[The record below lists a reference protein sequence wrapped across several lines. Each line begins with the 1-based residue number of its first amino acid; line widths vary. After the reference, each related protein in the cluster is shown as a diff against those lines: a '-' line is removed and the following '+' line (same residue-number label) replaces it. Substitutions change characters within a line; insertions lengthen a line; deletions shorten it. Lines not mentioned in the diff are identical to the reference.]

1 MTWKDAADF
10 IATVGFPGFVA
21 LFVLI
26 RLEPAIRKLRQSIT
40 SLMVVTARSNGMK
53 GEDVADIVR
62 VVSQSSGRRRVA
74 DQIDGVVQSAKK
86 K

>member
-1 MTWKDAADF
+1 MGEIFGYIKDF
-10 IATVGFPGFVA
+10 GFPSVVA
-21 LFVLI
+21 LFVLLRI
-26 RLEPAIRKLRQSIT
+26 EPELKRLNHAIT
-40 SLMVVTARSNGMK
+40 SLMVVTAKSNGMK